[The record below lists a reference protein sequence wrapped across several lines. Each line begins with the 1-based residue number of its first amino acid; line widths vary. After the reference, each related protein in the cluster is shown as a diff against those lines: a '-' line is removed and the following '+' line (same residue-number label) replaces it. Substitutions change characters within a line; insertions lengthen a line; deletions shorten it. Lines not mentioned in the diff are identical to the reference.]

1 MNICSSATPSAL
13 KQQAYE
19 RFNVVIKFSAKLDL
33 PCAKLIPTKRSHPT
47 LLTCAMF
54 KHELHIILQSNTK
67 SNKMEYLSS
76 YTIYNEMI
84 DGMDAMGIDMEEL
97 AENLHMTQEELEEI
111 LTPSRDFTISEIKNL
126 LGALYLDIKV
136 EVVPD

>member
-1 MNICSSATPSAL
+1 
-13 KQQAYE
+13 
-19 RFNVVIKFSAKLDL
+19 
-33 PCAKLIPTKRSHPT
+33 
-47 LLTCAMF
+47 
-54 KHELHIILQSNTK
+54 
-67 SNKMEYLSS
+67 MEYLSS